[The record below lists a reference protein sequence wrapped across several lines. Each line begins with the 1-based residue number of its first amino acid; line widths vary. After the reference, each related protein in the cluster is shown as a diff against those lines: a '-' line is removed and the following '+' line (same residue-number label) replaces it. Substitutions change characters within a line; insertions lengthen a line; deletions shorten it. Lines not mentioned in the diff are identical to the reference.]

1 MTEAFI
7 LSLAQN
13 AATMILIIAGPI
25 LLASLVIGSLI
36 SLIQAA
42 TQINEATLTF
52 IPKMIITGLLLL
64 LLGSW
69 MLQKLIL
76 FTTNLFT
83 ILPNLTH

>member
-52 IPKMIITGLLLL
+52 IPKMIVTGLLLL

-83 ILPNLTH
+83 ILPTLTQ